1 LLIAFL
7 LPLVCVQPAPGQES
21 ADTTKPAKPEPPKE
35 ARQFDF
41 WLGEWD
47 VVDPSGKHVGT
58 NVITSILDGF
68 GVMEQWTGD
77 GGMVGMSLN
86 SYDRIRKR
94 WHQTWADN
102 TGGFLRLEGEF
113 TNGSMVLSGVRKTGK
128 GSDIIDRITWTP
140 LESGNVRQVWEV
152 SPDGGESWS
161 LFFDGTYIKR

>member
-1 LLIAFL
+1 
-7 LPLVCVQPAPGQES
+7 
-21 ADTTKPAKPEPPKE
+21 
-35 ARQFDF
+35 
-41 WLGEWD
+41 
-47 VVDPSGKHVGT
+47 
-58 NVITSILDGF
+58 
-68 GVMEQWTGD
+68 MEQWTGD

-113 TNGSMVLSGVRKTGK
+113 TNGSMVLSGVRRTGK
-128 GSDIIDRITWTP
+128 GTDIIDRITWTP

-161 LFFDGTYIKR
+161 LVFDGTYIER